1 MAMHITARIN
11 TLNEEDNIAAVLAAL
26 AWADECLVVDAGST
40 DATVEIARRQGARVL
55 VHPFENFAAQHT
67 FADSQCR
74 TDWVLVLDAD
84 ERLSAELASSLR
96 QLQQEGGGDETN
108 GGVHAYLMARRAW
121 YMGRWI
127 WHSGWYPD
135 WKLRLYRRSHTR
147 WEGELHERPVLMG
160 AAAGATRRLQGDL
173 LHYPFRDRSEHDARI
188 ERYTDLAAA
197 ADFRRGRRLPLW
209 RWALAPPA
217 AFLRTYMLQQG
228 FRDGRAGWVI
238 ALQAARYVRLKQ
250 AKLRAWR
257 RHPPGDGN
265 FPLGPVSTPAGTPA
279 EDRGL
284 ES

>member
-1 MAMHITARIN
+1 MHITARIN
-11 TLNEEDNIAAVLAAL
+11 TLNEEDNIATVLATL

-84 ERLSAELASSLR
+84 ERLSPELASSLQ
-96 QLQQEGGGDETN
+96 QLRREGGGNDAQ

-135 WKLRLYRRSHTR
+135 WKLRLYRRSRTR
-147 WEGELHERPVLMG
+147 WEGELHERPVLTG
-160 AAAGATRRLQGDL
+160 TPIGATQRLQGDL

-197 ADFRRGRRLPLW
+197 ADYRRGRRLPVW
-209 RWALAPPA
+209 RTLAPPA
-217 AFLRTYMLQQG
+217 AFVRSYLLQQG
-228 FRDGRAGWVI
+228 FRDGEAGWVI

-257 RHPPGDGN
+257 RHPPKSGEPPGDGN
-265 FPLGPVSTPAGTPA
+265 FPPGPVSTPV
-279 EDRGL
+279 RGPT
-284 ES
+284 EE